1 MANHTVRVTLSDDD
15 EKFVKWL
22 AKRDNVSFQEELRM
36 FFYTEL
42 NECIDLYEPEMK
54 GEQE

>member
-1 MANHTVRVTLSDDD
+1 MALHRVNVVLSDDD

-42 NECIDLYEPEMK
+42 NECIDLYESRMK
-54 GEQE
+54 GGQE